1 MRLASLF
8 SGGKD
13 STYATRLATLQGHE
27 VAHLVTMESR
37 REDSWMFH
45 TVNSHLA
52 PLVAEAYSIESVVAE
67 TRGEKEA
74 ELEDL
79 KAALYRLEIDGV
91 VTGTIATTYQRSRVD
106 GICRDL
112 GLEHISPLWGRDTQ
126 GLLLEMLSG
135 GMVIIVTAVAAMGLD
150 ESWLGRVL
158 DPEAAE
164 ALRDLNER
172 FGVDV
177 CGEGGEMETL
187 VLDAPWFRSRLEV
200 LEARRLWDGV
210 RGSYVGSYIKV
221 KRGNPEQ
228 GFGEVSGDRP
238 PNNLGRKALR
248 AYPQSPLRSGKPAA
262 KAAYAFGGPY
272 TVLCRA
278 GESR

>member
-27 VAHLVTMESR
+27 VAYLVTMESR

-52 PLVAEAYSIESVVAE
+52 PLVAEAYGIESVVAE
-67 TRGEKEA
+67 THGEKEA

-79 KAALYRLEIDGV
+79 RAALSRLEIDGV
-91 VTGTIATTYQRSRVD
+91 VTGAIASTYQRSRVD
-106 GICRDL
+106 AICSEL
-112 GLEHISPLWGRDTQ
+112 GLVHLSPLWGRDTQ
-126 GLLLEMLSG
+126 RLLGEMLSG
-135 GMVIIVTAVAAMGLD
+135 GLVIMVTAVAALGLD

-158 DPEAAE
+158 DLDAAE
-164 ALRDLNER
+164 ALRVLSER

-200 LEARRLWDGV
+200 LEARREWDGV
-210 RGSYVGSYIKV
+210 RGSYVV
-221 KRGNPEQ
+221 E
-228 GFGEVSGDRP
+228 
-238 PNNLGRKALR
+238 
-248 AYPQSPLRSGKPAA
+248 
-262 KAAYAFGGPY
+262 
-272 TVLCRA
+272 RA
-278 GESR
+278 GLIPRAHA